1 LYSRFFNARYSLV
14 NISDITQN
22 PPFFFAFYSCIQYT
36 IFPLGPNFS
45 FVSVGVHGDAAA
57 AADSTADSGVGSD
70 KGAGTIPSYG
80 DFSESDRKIL
90 EETGTKQEFQ
100 AEV

>member
-1 LYSRFFNARYSLV
+1 
-14 NISDITQN
+14 
-22 PPFFFAFYSCIQYT
+22 
-36 IFPLGPNFS
+36 
-45 FVSVGVHGDAAA
+45 VHCDAAA

-70 KGAGTIPSYG
+70 KGSGTIPSYG

-100 AEV
+100 AEVSF